1 MVTFQPARAGIA
13 AAVGPPGP
21 LPMTIALPA
30 TAPPRGEH
38 RNDVFELGGDA
49 LHHPVEHDRIGAI
62 GVADLSRAPSD
73 GLGVASELDVL
84 PSDRWRPG
92 VAAVFGHRVPA

>member
-1 MVTFQPARAGIA
+1 MVTFQPASARIH
-13 AAVGPPGP
+13 AAVEPQGP

-30 TAPPRGEH
+30 TAPPSGEH

-73 GLGVASELDVL
+73 GLGVASELAVL
-84 PSDRWRPG
+84 ASDRWRHG
-92 VAAVFGHRVPA
+92 VAAGFGQR